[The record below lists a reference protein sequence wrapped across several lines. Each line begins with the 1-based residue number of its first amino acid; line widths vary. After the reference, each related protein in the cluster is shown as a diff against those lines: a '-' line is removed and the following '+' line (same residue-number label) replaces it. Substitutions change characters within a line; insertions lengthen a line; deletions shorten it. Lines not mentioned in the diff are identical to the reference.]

1 MHRPGPPFYFF
12 TYTKSIRHLNRQV
25 KHLSPAVLWQA
36 AAEAVAEE
44 IATAPKPGL
53 VDPLGP
59 GCHLD
64 MTWRTFVNSAQAIEP
79 FWEYQAL
86 IGLSGTLPS
95 VSLGR
100 LRYIGVEM
108 EKKMFAATSGINTH
122 KGLIFLL
129 SLLLYGAGY
138 CIYSRNELTPEKIA
152 SYASAPVDGL
162 TSRELG
168 SLSEKSASGNL
179 TNGERLFLMH
189 GITGARGEAEKG
201 FPSILQH
208 GIPELRRTS
217 SMGASINSSH
227 IAALLSIM
235 YNCEDSNVIHR
246 GGYDFWKNDYKD
258 MVKETI
264 EKFDPLSEDYSPVED
279 LEQKFLRSRISPG
292 GAADLLCC
300 SIYLDLITKP
310 TCQQ

>member
-1 MHRPGPPFYFF
+1 M
-12 TYTKSIRHLNRQV
+12 NRQV
-25 KHLSPAVLWQA
+25 KHLPPGILWKA
-36 AAEAVAEE
+36 ASEAIAEE

-64 MTWRTFVNSAQAIEP
+64 MTWQTFVKSAQAIEP
-79 FWEYQAL
+79 LWEYQAL
-86 IGLSGTLPS
+86 IGLSGNLPS
-95 VSLGR
+95 ESLGR
-100 LRYIGVEM
+100 LRFIGIEM

-138 CIYSRNELTPEKIA
+138 CIYRRKELTPENIA
-152 SYASAPVDGL
+152 SYASATVEGL
-162 TSRELG
+162 TAKELG
-168 SLSEKSASGNL
+168 DLSEKIASENL
-179 TNGERLFLMH
+179 SNGERLFLMH

-201 FPSILQH
+201 FPSILRH
-208 GIPELRRTS
+208 GLPQLRRIS
-217 SMGASINSSH
+217 SIGASINSSR
-227 IAALLSIM
+227 ISALLSIM

-246 GGYDFWKNDYKD
+246 GGFDFWQNEYKQ
-258 MVKETI
+258 MVGETI
-264 EKFDPLSEDYSPVED
+264 DKFDPLSEDYRPLED
-279 LEQKFLRSRISPG
+279 LEKKFLRSRISPG

-300 SIYLDLITKP
+300 TIYLDTITKP

>member
-1 MHRPGPPFYFF
+1 M
-12 TYTKSIRHLNRQV
+12 NRQV
-25 KHLSPAVLWQA
+25 KHFSHLTLWQA
-36 AAEAVAEE
+36 AAEAVADE

-64 MTWRTFVNSAQAIEP
+64 MTWRTFIKSAQAIGP

-86 IGLSGTLPS
+86 IGLSGTSPS
-95 VSLGR
+95 ESLRR
-100 LRYIGVEM
+100 LRFIGVEM

-138 CIYSRNELTPEKIA
+138 CIYSRKELTPENISYFA
-152 SYASAPVDGL
+152 SGSVKGL
-162 TSRELG
+162 ISRELG
-168 SLSEKSASGNL
+168 SLSEKIVSGNL
-179 TNGERLFLMH
+179 TNGERLFIKH

-201 FPSILQH
+201 FPSLLKH
-208 GIPELRRTS
+208 GLPELRRVS

-246 GGYDFWKNDYKD
+246 GGYDFWQSDYKN

-264 EKFDPLSEDYSPVED
+264 EKFDPLSEDYRPIED
-279 LEQKFLRSRISPG
+279 LEKKFLRCRISPG
-292 GAADLLCC
+292 GSADLLCC
-300 SIYLDLITKP
+300 SIFIDHITKP